1 MSAAQ
6 PAYWELQKEALRPGI
21 MKKITVGVADDHPI
35 VVLGVVHLLQSSP
48 DIEVRFTAEHIDDL
62 FKQLT
67 EKPVDVLLCD
77 YEFRDD
83 PHADGL
89 QLIER
94 IRRLAP
100 ETRIM
105 LFSSHTSAYVVSST
119 LQAGISGFVGK
130 QQGDFA
136 NLPYAIRALS
146 HERFFLSAS
155 LQNRLF
161 HAMDGRFENMK
172 TNRITARPGGLSDKE
187 AAVARLICEGL
198 SLVEIAHRLKRSPK
212 TISNQKNAAMK
223 KLGARNDVEL
233 SMAMRNIDQ
242 ALQ

>member
-1 MSAAQ
+1 
-6 PAYWELQKEALRPGI
+6 

-48 DIEVRFTAEHIDDL
+48 DIEVRFTAERIEDL
-62 FKQLT
+62 FKQLA

-83 PHADGL
+83 PHADGF

-94 IRRLAP
+94 LRRLAP

-161 HAMDGRFENMK
+161 HTMDGRFENLGK
-172 TNRITARPGGLSDKE
+172 AGRGSARPGGLSDKE

-198 SLVEIAHRLKRSPK
+198 SLVEIAQRLKRSPK

-242 ALQ
+242 VS